1 MTDSVSDEINGKVDK
16 VIDSLIKCKTSYT
29 PLTLDNLTKDKLEE
43 REEVNETLKLII
55 LSRDKTGIKK
65 HIKKLIEI
73 LKKLN
78 VPFVDENSYNQKDKS
93 KPKAPVLWSNGMPN
107 NVLVGDGSNKYNLK
121 INYYDD
127 RGSLV
132 FRILWSIIKEAIMRT
147 GELNIDNTYCQELFK
162 ECNGDIIIEN
172 GKTKEVVLK
181 KHVPYDKFLS
191 ELWVEEIP
199 LDIILR
205 NEIRL
210 EFGQNDSYIRRRD
223 KTLIKRDKDKVYF
236 ATDSVMSM
244 SELPILLDRIAKY
257 NIEME
262 LAGTPEKKIYL
273 ENVGVSIDEVISGN
287 YKTISERYGE
297 GKDNENAGYVI
308 LKKIE
313 RSGPHGD
320 ASKESI
326 MVPIKLK
333 LMILKL
339 EEQRLTEIEEELDS
353 LKEKIVK
360 EWIMTNGKISRML
373 MEKNSSLKNSFV
385 SEEQQNNFI
394 EEIKREQEIAY
405 LNDKDFI
412 QSQIELVERDTD
424 NSKYSIYDYAS
435 SDDEIEISDNEEIEK
450 IKERKEKLLE
460 NREIQRQK
468 KEQREKEE
476 KEKLSLIDKSEEE
489 DFIRSTTS
497 YQDERI
503 RMGEI
508 KVKNHIEALRN
519 EIKEIRRQ
527 SSVIEEEKTSS
538 LGGKLIRAQRELGNQ
553 LENLLYNLNI

>member
-1 MTDSVSDEINGKVDK
+1 MIQWFFWN
-16 VIDSLIKCKTSYT
+16 IM
-29 PLTLDNLTKDKLEE
+29 EE
-43 REEVNETLKLII
+43 
-55 LSRDKTGIKK
+55 
-65 HIKKLIEI
+65 
-73 LKKLN
+73 
-78 VPFVDENSYNQKDKS
+78 
-93 KPKAPVLWSNGMPN
+93 
-107 NVLVGDGSNKYNLK
+107 
-121 INYYDD
+121 
-127 RGSLV
+127 
-132 FRILWSIIKEAIMRT
+132 IIKYT
-147 GELNIDNTYCQELFK
+147 GRLNIDDTYCQELFK
-162 ECNGDIIIEN
+162 ECDGDIIIEN
-172 GKTKEVVLK
+172 GKVKEVLLK
-181 KHVPYDKFLS
+181 KHIPYDKLLS
-191 ELWVEEIP
+191 GIWTEIMP
-199 LDIILR
+199 LEDILSGRLR
-205 NEIRL
+205 I

-223 KTLIKRDKDKVYF
+223 KKLIKRDKDKVYF

-273 ENVGVSIDEVISGN
+273 ENVGVSIDEIINGD

-297 GKDNENAGYVI
+297 GKNNENAGYVI

-326 MVPIKLK
+326 MIPIKLK

-339 EEQRLTEIEEELDS
+339 EEQRLTKIEEELDS
-353 LKEKIVK
+353 LKEKIAK

-373 MEKNSSLKNSFV
+373 MEKNSSLKNSSV

-424 NSKYSIYDYAS
+424 NSRYSIYDYAS
-435 SDDEIEISDNEEIEK
+435 SDDETEISDSGEIEK

-468 KEQREKEE
+468 REQREKEE
-476 KEKLSLIDKSEEE
+476 KEKLSLIDKSEEK

-503 RMGEI
+503 RIGEI
-508 KVKNHIEALRN
+508 RVKNHIEALRN

-527 SSVIEEEKTSS
+527 SSVIEEEKTS
-538 LGGKLIRAQRELGNQ
+538 LFGGKLIRTQKELGNQ